1 MVGLHL
7 NGERGSTSKE
17 ENSEKQ
23 WIDHILQIYFL
34 VSVDGIDDRG
44 YEALLQ
50 LHSFKGG
57 G

>member
-7 NGERGSTSKE
+7 NGERGSA
-17 ENSEKQ
+17 SEKQ
-23 WIDHILQIYFL
+23 RIDHKLQIYFL

-44 YEALLQ
+44 YEVLLQ

>member
-17 ENSEKQ
+17 KNLEKQ

-34 VSVDGIDDRG
+34 VSVDEIDGRG
-44 YEALLQ
+44 HEALLQ
-50 LHSFKGG
+50 LHNFEG
-57 G
+57 